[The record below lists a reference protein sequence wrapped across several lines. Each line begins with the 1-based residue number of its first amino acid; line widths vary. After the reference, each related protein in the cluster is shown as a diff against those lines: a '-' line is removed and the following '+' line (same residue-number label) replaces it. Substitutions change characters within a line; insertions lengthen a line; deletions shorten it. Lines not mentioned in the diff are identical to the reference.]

1 MSDNEDQKRAMEL
14 LNQISR
20 STIAIVDT
28 ITQRG
33 GFRGEELSTIGNLRD
48 QCTQGVQIVEA
59 WKPDT
64 DFKIKIEKSDL
75 QETET
80 LIINSNKANKLL
92 NWSPKYE
99 IKDIAEKIVSWEK
112 SAFKGKNITR
122 DQIIDF
128 YS

>member
-59 WKPDT
+59 WK
-64 DFKIKIEKSDL
+64 
-75 QETET
+75 QEQ
-80 LIINSNKANKLL
+80 
-92 NWSPKYE
+92 
-99 IKDIAEKIVSWEK
+99 AEE
-112 SAFKGKNITR
+112 
-122 DQIIDF
+122 
-128 YS
+128 